1 MAAIEFFV
9 LPASLLETTA
19 LPAPMAR
26 VTALV
31 RDGGYLTAA
40 RMLQELRTDE
50 LQPMVDAL
58 LFARQ
63 SVPAYVPVALF
74 TALLAGHE
82 GLVVVEDERIAT
94 WVTQLLLLLQLE
106 QQVRSGK
113 VLLDYAKVTLEY
125 AGLAGLPLAAG
136 SPAKLSD
143 LQLRFL
149 EEGPNGQP

>member
-1 MAAIEFFV
+1 MAATEFFV
-9 LPASLLETTA
+9 IPATLLDTATLPG
-19 LPAPMAR
+19 PMAR
-26 VTALV
+26 VTSLV
-31 RDGGYLTAA
+31 REGGYLTAA
-40 RMLQELRTDE
+40 RMLQELHTEE

-94 WVTQLLLLLQLE
+94 WMTQLLLLLQLE
-106 QQVRSGK
+106 QQVRAGT
-113 VLLDYAKVTLEY
+113 VLMDYAKVTLEY
-125 AGLAGLPLAAG
+125 AGLAGLPLAEG

-149 EEGPNGQP
+149 EEGPNG